1 MLVVLILNLTP
12 QITFA
17 NEDNKWIVR
26 NILLDYKIEEA
37 SKTLNVYYIQIQ
49 QQKGKE
55 PIIDNNFVKT
65 IYLDESEDISNKN
78 LKEFVAKN
86 QSLFYDIYINDEIL
100 GIKAP
105 IFADLS
111 KNKLS
116 EDEIQN
122 YINKA
127 LERIKKDF
135 ENPPSKEEIDKQVS
149 EKMEKFNPQV
159 EQQDYSIIKFIF
171 MLIGFL
177 LVFSIFI
184 ALRNMKNRKK

>member
-1 MLVVLILNLTP
+1 MLVVLILNLAP

-37 SKTLNVYYIQIQ
+37 SKTLKIYYIQIQ

-171 MLIGFL
+171 MLIGCL